1 MNSIFVV
8 NEIVSTCSWRLG
20 IGVVTLMNILTI
32 MITMMMMIMIMIM
45 MTNMMLISRPL
56 CDLGRWRG
64 EVHCDENA
72 PGVPAGDQVAND
84 VFDRK
89 MVMKIMI
96 KVGVKKRRPF

>member
-1 MNSIFVV
+1 M
-8 NEIVSTCSWRLG
+8 
-20 IGVVTLMNILTI
+20 LTK
-32 MITMMMMIMIMIM
+32 MVMMVIETNMIM
-45 MTNMMLISRPL
+45 MTILMMTRNMMLTSRPL

-72 PGVPAGDQVAND
+72 PRVPAGDQVAND

-96 KVGVKKRRPF
+96 RVGVKKRRPF